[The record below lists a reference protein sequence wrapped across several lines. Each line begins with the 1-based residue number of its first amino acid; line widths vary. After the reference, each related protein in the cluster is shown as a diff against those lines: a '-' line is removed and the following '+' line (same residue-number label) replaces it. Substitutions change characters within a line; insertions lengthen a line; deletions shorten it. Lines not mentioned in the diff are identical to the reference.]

1 MGNRRIQMVGAL
13 PWLLVGLVC
22 SASTRKLCSALAAL
36 LGPVQNNIYLTV
48 HYFNSFVP
56 SAQQAGQAAVCWVAC
71 LLGCV
76 SGYRAERRV
85 DKSCSIRDQ
94 SGRDADISSIY
105 QGYSHNSND

>member
-1 MGNRRIQMVGAL
+1 MVGAL
-13 PWLLVGLVC
+13 PWLLVGLVGLVV
-22 SASTRKLCSALAAL
+22 SVQENFVLPWLLYLVQYKIIFISPYTISIPLSPLLSKL
-36 LGPVQNNIYLTV
+36 GRQP
-48 HYFNSFVP
+48 
-56 SAQQAGQAAVCWVAC
+56 CWVAC